1 MRKIVDRITA
11 FLTCSLMVA
20 MVLVA
25 CWQVFTRFVLNSPST
40 VTEEFLRYALVWL
53 TMLGAAYTYGLK
65 KHLAI
70 VFVARKLPEKIQRIL
85 DFVVEAIII
94 VFIVSVL
101 LFGGTQTYRSAMGQ
115 VSSALGMPMQY
126 LYLSVVVAGV
136 LFIFYAFIH
145 IFETI
150 NKIKQ
155 TDLQPKA
162 REQIN
167 P

>member
-1 MRKIVDRITA
+1 MRKIIDRITA
-11 FLTCSLMVA
+11 FLTSSLMVV
-20 MVLVA
+20 MVLAA
-25 CWQVFTRFVLNSPST
+25 CWQVFTRFVLNAPST
-40 VTEEFLRYALVWL
+40 VTEEFLRYSLVWL

-70 VFVARKLPEKIQRIL
+70 VYVARKMPEKIQRYL

-94 VFIVSVL
+94 VFILSVL

-115 VSSALGMPMQY
+115 VSSALNMPMQY

-145 IFETI
+145 IFENI
-150 NKIKQ
+150 HKIKQ
-155 TDLQPKA
+155 AGIHPKS
-162 REQIN
+162 
-167 P
+167 